1 MRGRDT
7 HAGRSTL
14 SAGPAGF
21 RELSHAIDGISDST
35 LSDRLSDLS
44 KAGLITA
51 LSTKGCRSPFR
62 TP

>member
-1 MRGRDT
+1 M
-7 HAGRSTL
+7 
-14 SAGPAGF
+14 
-21 RELSHAIDGISDST
+21 